1 MIWSTRRRRFV
12 DRADAGQRLA
22 RALESEIDASQAVIL
37 GLPRG
42 GVPVAW
48 EVAQALGAPLDV
60 LVVRK
65 LGVPWQRELAFG
77 AIATG
82 GVVIYEPHVL
92 SIIDLPDEERD
103 AVVQREREEMERRE
117 RLYREGLPPLE
128 VRGRV
133 AVVIDD
139 GIATGSTVRAAL
151 KALAA
156 RGAAKRVVASPVAPP
171 EVAEAL
177 RDEADL
183 VVCLECPERFMAVGL
198 WYDDFS
204 EVSDDQVRTLL
215 RQARER

>member
-1 MIWSTRRRRFV
+1 MRWSTRRRKFV
-12 DRADAGQRLA
+12 DRADAGRGLA
-22 RALESEIDASQAVIL
+22 RALEPEIDPSRAVIL

-48 EVAQALGAPLDV
+48 EVAHALGAPLDV
-60 LVVRK
+60 LIVRK
-65 LGVPWQRELAFG
+65 LGVPWQPELAFG

-92 SIIDLPDEERD
+92 SIISLSEAQRD
-103 AVVQREREEMERRE
+103 AVVEREREELERRE

-128 VRGRV
+128 VRGRD

-177 RDEADL
+177 REEADL
-183 VVCLECPERFMAVGL
+183 VVCLELPERFMAVGL
-198 WYDDFS
+198 WYDDFR
-204 EVSDDQVRTLL
+204 EVSDDQVRTIL
-215 RQARER
+215 RDARER

>member
-1 MIWSTRRRRFV
+1 MRGSIRRRRFA
-12 DRADAGQRLA
+12 DRAEAGRRLA
-22 RALESEIDASQAVIL
+22 RALEPEIDGSQAVIL

-48 EVAQALGAPLDV
+48 EVAQALGAPLDI
-60 LVVRK
+60 LIVRK

-82 GVVIYEPHVL
+82 GVVIYEPQVL
-92 SIIDLPDEERD
+92 SMIQLSDAERD
-103 AVVQREREEMERRE
+103 AVVRREREEMERRE
-117 RLYREGLPPLE
+117 QLYREGLPALD

-133 AVVIDD
+133 AVVVDD

-151 KALAA
+151 KALAE
-156 RGAAKRVVASPVAPP
+156 RGAAKRVVACPVAPP

-177 RDEADL
+177 ADEADL
-183 VVCLECPERFMAVGL
+183 VVCLERPERFMAVGL
-198 WYDDFS
+198 WYDDFR